1 MLRKILD
8 DLLVGNDNI
17 ILVIVLVIIMVV
29 MEFCRFMFFVF
40 GWVINYI
47 IGMFIYMYGIYIRF
61 FMSRF

>member
-17 ILVIVLVIIMVV
+17 ILVIALVIIMVV